1 MYRVQKILSKIG
13 YCSRRHAENLIESGQ
28 VKINGRVVNLGDKW
42 QQGDTLMV
50 NDQEL
55 DLTMALDQKTEFI
68 KYYKPLGEVVSRN
81 DPNFTKTVFDHLPD
95 VNGKWINIG
104 RLDVNTTGLILFTN
118 NGDLAN
124 KIMHPSFNFER
135 EYIVK
140 TDKPLG
146 KQDISSLEKG
156 VPINDNSIGRFNKI
170 INLTNNSYKITLS
183 TGKYREVRYSLQYLN
198 FKTIS
203 LHRVRYSNIFLDDMN
218 EGEYRLLSESER
230 SNFLF

>member
-13 YCSRRHAENLIESGQ
+13 YCSRRHAESLIESGH

-55 DLTMALDQKTEFI
+55 DLTMALDQKIEFI

-140 TDKPLG
+140 LDKPLG
-146 KQDISSLEKG
+146 KKDINSLEKG
-156 VPINDNSIGRFNKI
+156 VPINDNSIGKFNKI
-170 INLTNNSYKITLS
+170 INLTNNSYKIILS
-183 TGKYREVRYSLQYLN
+183 TGKYREVRYSFQYLN
-198 FKTIS
+198 YKTVA
-203 LHRVRYSNIFLDDMN
+203 LHRVRYSEVCLDDMI
-218 EGEYRLLSESER
+218 EGEYRSLSESER